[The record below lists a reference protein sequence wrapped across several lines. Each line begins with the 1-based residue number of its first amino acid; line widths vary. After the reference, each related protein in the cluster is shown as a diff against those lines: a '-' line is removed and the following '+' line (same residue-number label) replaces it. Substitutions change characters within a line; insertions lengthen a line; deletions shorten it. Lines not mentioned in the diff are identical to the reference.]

1 MAKAT
6 GNALR
11 ACRRP
16 RKSLGVE
23 RNARLADELR
33 QLQAQAAQVAQE
45 RKAAAYAREKRLVD
59 RQCRRS
65 QQLAQTAPRPERIG
79 NEGAEKELGE
89 CKATLQAQGK
99 QPRPAD
105 QARRRRTQQE
115 GPTGG
120 AVQSDLERSGR
131 NRKGKKRKSRDA
143 SAVDSAYEVEG
154 EGEGEGGEIKTP
166 SISFKGRKKRI
177 RALMVDP
184 DYSDQ
189 EDDVSARLVTPARS
203 TRSKRRLG
211 VPSEEEMPE
220 QPDSILVPAVSSL
233 CKRVTNPSISA
244 GRMRARTRVEATG
257 AHKEKK
263 RRKKSNAST
272 PPTTTTTPK
281 NRHKTPKPP
290 LTWKNKEKWGVES
303 KPAQQATNL
312 EKEIAL
318 LEQRAAAEWLEERQ
332 ERRDCAGIRGLGAFD
347 RSTIYRLREA
357 YAERE
362 AKRLRKDAK

>member
-11 ACRRP
+11 ACRGP

-23 RNARLADELR
+23 RNARLAGELR

-45 RKAAAYAREKRLVD
+45 RKAAAHAREKRLVD

-65 QQLAQTAPRPERIG
+65 QLLAQTALRPERSG

-105 QARRRRTQQE
+105 QERRRRAQQE

-131 NRKGKKRKSRDA
+131 NRKGRKRKSRDA
-143 SAVDSAYEVEG
+143 SAVDSAYEVE
-154 EGEGEGGEIKTP
+154 EGEGDETKTP
-166 SISFKGRKKRI
+166 SISSKGHKKRI

-184 DYSDQ
+184 DYSGQ
-189 EDDVSARLVTPARS
+189 EDDDSARLVAPARS

-220 QPDSILVPAVSSL
+220 KPDSILMPAVSGL
-233 CKRVTNPSISA
+233 CKRVTNHSISA

-272 PPTTTTTPK
+272 PPTTTTTHK

-290 LTWKNKEKWGVES
+290 LTWGNKEKWGVES
-303 KPAQQATNL
+303 EPAQQATNL

-362 AKRLRKDAK
+362 AKGLRKDAI